1 MNKQEATE
9 FVLRE
14 LANGQSQAEIT
25 RKLLEIIDADY
36 IAIERF
42 VAQTNAYS
50 RQRISRRRKLP
61 ALILGILLI
70 TLGVLLLVVGFL
82 NLIPLFSLIFH
93 QQVNFR
99 SPLPIHQDVALGF
112 FFSGMGMVVGGSV
125 GIYIGIQ
132 D

>member
-1 MNKQEATE
+1 MNKREATE

-42 VAQTNAYS
+42 VALTNAYA
-50 RQRISRRRKLP
+50 RQKISRRRKLP
-61 ALILGILLI
+61 TLIIGILLV
-70 TLGVLLLVVGFL
+70 TFGVLLLVVGFL
-82 NLIPLFSLIFH
+82 SLIPLFSIIFH
-93 QQVNFR
+93 QQVDFH
-99 SPLPIHQDVALGF
+99 SPLPIHQDIALAF
-112 FFSGMGMVVGGSV
+112 FFAGMGMVMGGSV

>member
-1 MNKQEATE
+1 LNKQEATE

-14 LANGQSQAEIT
+14 LAKGQSQAEVT
-25 RKLLEIIDADY
+25 RKLLEVINADY

-42 VAQTNAYS
+42 VAQTEAYS
-50 RQRISRRRKLP
+50 RQRIIRRRKLP
-61 ALILGILLI
+61 VLVLGILLI
-70 TLGVLLLVVGFL
+70 SFGVLLLVVGFL
-82 NLIPLFSLIFH
+82 NLIPLFSIIFH

-99 SPLPIHQDVALGF
+99 SPLPIQKDVALGF
-112 FFSGMGMVVGGSV
+112 FFSGMGMVMGGSV